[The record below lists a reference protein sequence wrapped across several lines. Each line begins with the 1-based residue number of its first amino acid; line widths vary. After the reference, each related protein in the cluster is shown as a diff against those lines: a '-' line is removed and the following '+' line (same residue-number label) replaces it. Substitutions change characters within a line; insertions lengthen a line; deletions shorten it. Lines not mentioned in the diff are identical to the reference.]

1 MNEQLDPLLRSER
14 EDLDKLKLEINHLNN
29 ENQLLLNRLSD
40 MKYAFALSELK
51 HYKERESLMTHS
63 NKCAVQKM
71 QIKQKNTP
79 NDDDDVIEVDGS
91 EDGDVLSP
99 IGEKEPLNHLM
110 HRLEMEGM
118 EKVQT
123 LENRDLKIESLIKIM
138 EDGEKEFMDN
148 TGRRMTYGEMRSI
161 YG

>member
-1 MNEQLDPLLRSER
+1 MNEQLHPLLRNER
-14 EDLDKLKLEINHLNN
+14 EDLEKLKLEINHLNN

-63 NKCAVQKM
+63 NQCATQKM
-71 QIKQKNTP
+71 QVEPKNAP
-79 NDDDDVIEVDGS
+79 NDDDIIEVDGS

-99 IGEKEPLNHLM
+99 IGEKEPLNNLM

-123 LENRDLKIESLIKIM
+123 NRDLKIESLIKIM
-138 EDGEKEFMDN
+138 EDGEKEFMEN